1 MLNGLYFTCTVY
13 YMFFGCRVIEDVM
26 NLTLSLLELSYGG
39 GGGGG
44 GESECV
50 KTPLHYMC
58 VIDPSAHWF
67 YKWMVRTSLLL

>member
-1 MLNGLYFTCTVY
+1 MAYILHLKYITC
-13 YMFFGCRVIEDVM
+13 FFGCRVIEDVM
-26 NLTLSLLELSYGG
+26 NLTLSLLELSYE
-39 GGGGG
+39 GGGG

>member
-1 MLNGLYFTCTVY
+1 
-13 YMFFGCRVIEDVM
+13 MFFGCRVIEDVM
-26 NLTLSLLELSYGG
+26 NLTLSLLELSY
-39 GGGGG
+39 GGGG